1 MNIRCIAS
9 GSSGNCYLVG
19 DGTTEILLDCGIPMR
34 KINEALGFRVTARVV
49 AVLITHA
56 HQDHCK
62 AVKDLLGKGVD
73 CYMSNGTIDALGLFG
88 HRVKPVNAL
97 SSYRIGTFHVTT
109 FDVVHDVPEPLG
121 FVLESSVT
129 GEKVLYFVDTAC
141 VKYTD
146 FTGITHLM
154 CECNF
159 DEESILAA
167 IENGY
172 LPPEMLPRLLKSHMS
187 LKTLLEF
194 LRANDWSKLRQ
205 IYLLHM
211 SDRNSNAERMREAVV
226 RETGVEVYVA

>member
-1 MNIRCIAS
+1 MEIKILAS
-9 GSSGNCYLVG
+9 GSGGNACIVS
-19 DGTTEILLDCGIPMR
+19 DGKTRILIDAGIPMR
-34 KINEALGFRVTARVV
+34 DIQRGCNYMVSSLNGC
-49 AVLITHA
+49 LITHA

-73 CYMSNGTIDALGLFG
+73 CYMSNGTIDALRVNG
-88 HRVKPVNAL
+88 HRVKPVSAL
-97 SSYRIGTFHVTT
+97 SLYRIGTFHVTT
-109 FDVVHDVPEPLG
+109 FDVVHDAPEPLG